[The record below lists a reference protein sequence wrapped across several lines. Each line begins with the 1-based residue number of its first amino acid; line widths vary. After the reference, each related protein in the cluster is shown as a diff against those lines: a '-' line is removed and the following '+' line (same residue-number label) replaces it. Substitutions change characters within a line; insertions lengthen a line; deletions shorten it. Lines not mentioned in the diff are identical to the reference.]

1 MSTDAWSWSPDR
13 PENPRPIHGNDSPI
27 HSSRRADINFLEEDD
42 PEAAQAY
49 LDEQLALI
57 STAREAANRLN
68 GNMINVPIP
77 PERQG
82 MTPETVLVDEM
93 RPILSQMTPDQL
105 DALAIDPMT
114 APDAEEIRQSM
125 RDALEVMR
133 PFGRPNDPFTPT
145 ELGVISQD
153 MERPNFPF
161 RPLAGIVAVRISFRR
176 EDGYEEAYELDDPS
190 QIAFAMRVEYEE
202 SQEITPMGFAVRRVR
217 GLRELRAVLLEVSS
231 PRNWRRLATRRWR

>member
-27 HSSRRADINFLEEDD
+27 HSSRRADVTFLEQDD
-42 PEAAQAY
+42 PEGAQDWLDSR
-49 LDEQLALI
+49 LDEITETQ
-57 STAREAANRLN
+57 RAANRLN

-82 MTPETVLVDEM
+82 TTPEAVQVDEM

-105 DALAIDPMT
+105 DALAIDPAV

-133 PFGRPNDPFTPT
+133 PFPRPNAPFTPT

-161 RPLAGIVAVRISFRR
+161 VPLAGIVAVRISFRR
-176 EDGYEEAYELDDPS
+176 EDGYEEAYELTDPS
-190 QIAFAMRVEYEE
+190 QIAFAMRVEYDE
-202 SQEITPMGFAVRRVR
+202 SQEITPRGFSVRVQ